1 MSELLDQYRQKYP
14 VYMEI
19 DDATLADGIYRRHY
33 ADKMGRDEFDAQL
46 GLEPPAPPIQEKS
59 MLDRIGRGAD
69 DVVRSLADGMTF
81 GFADEIAAGADTM
94 FNDKSYDENY
104 RAQASRTDEIDPMIA
119 IPSQIAGGIMTGGG
133 AARAG
138 MEAMKSAPLA
148 ARVLGYAGIGA
159 AEGAV
164 AGAGYSDPGSRGEGA
179 AMGGALGG
187 ILGVG
192 APAVMG
198 GVRKASQAVSNLR
211 GKPVNVAQRKMVEAL
226 QRDGYTP
233 DEAIARVQKMGDSG
247 AMVDV
252 GKNSGALGEV
262 VATKPGAALTTAD
275 EMLNKRAGGQAD
287 RILKAFETVI
297 PKQTSVVPSDMSQR
311 FMQSLKTRVPLTPEL
326 RTFASRPSIQT
337 AWKNAQK
344 IAREQGQD
352 LPPLSEITTRS
363 DIKEVETTVLH
374 WVKKGLDDAL
384 EPKRDAITGALSSP
398 YGKNLLADMQKTRA
412 QFRDIVKDLNP
423 EYGKMLGEL
432 SGPLKLDE
440 AVQAGS
446 RFFQYRNPRDL
457 KQVFDRMNPDQK
469 GAFQRSVLQAIEDKI
484 SPRASMG
491 EDASRQI
498 IMQEDKLRV
507 IFGEKADEILSTL
520 RQEREFANTGRN
532 VLGNSR
538 TAFRQEA
545 MADLAQDPV
554 GVGIDAVTR
563 PKDTIIN
570 AIATALRRPRD
581 EVSDEL
587 AKMLF
592 ETNKDKMS
600 RIAADLSSESSRA
613 GTITNR
619 NTSLAAAL
627 MGGSANTK

>member
-1 MSELLDQYRQKYP
+1 MQ
-14 VYMEI
+14 I

-33 ADKMGRDEFDAQL
+33 ADKMDRAEFDAQL
-46 GLEPPAPPIQEKS
+46 GLEPPAPPLQGPSAPTQEQIYQS
-59 MLDRIGRGAD
+59 PSQEIGRVGRNLD
-69 DVVRSLADGMTF
+69 DAVRSVANGMTF
-81 GFADEIAAGADTM
+81 GFADEIAAGGNTLLNGKPYA
-94 FNDKSYDENY
+94 ENY
-104 RAQASRTDEIDPMIA
+104 QAEASRTDQIDPMIA
-119 IPSQIAGGIMTGGG
+119 IPGQVAGGVMTGGPIVKG
-133 AARAG
+133 AMTAMKGVPLANQFPNAARY
-138 MEAMKSAPLA
+138 
-148 ARVLGYAGIGA
+148 VGYGA
-159 AEGAV
+159 VGTGEGAV
-164 AGAGYSDPGSRGEGA
+164 AGAGYAEPGSRAQGA
-179 AMGGALGG
+179 VLGG
-187 ILGVG
+187 LMGAGVG
-192 APAVMG
+192 AATG
-198 GVRKASQAVSNLR
+198 GLQHFFQTVSAIK
-211 GKPVNVAQRKMVEAL
+211 GKPVDVAQRKILEAL
-226 QRDGYTP
+226 HRDGYTP
-233 DEAIARVQKMGDSG
+233 EQAMARLDQMGEAG
-247 AMVDV
+247 ALVDV
-252 GKNSGALGEV
+252 GKNTGALGEV
-262 VATKPGAALTTAD
+262 VAAKPGAALTTAD

-287 RILKAFETVI
+287 RILKAFESVI

-311 FMQSLKTRVPLTPEL
+311 FMQSLQTRVPLTPEL
-326 RTFASRPSIQT
+326 KSFASRPSIQT

-352 LPPLSEITTRS
+352 LPPLAEIINRQ

-412 QFRDIVKDLNP
+412 QFRDIVKGLNP

-446 RFFQYRNPRDL
+446 RFFQYRNPRDV

-484 SPRASMG
+484 GPRAAMG

-507 IFGEKADEILSTL
+507 IFGEKADDILSTL
-520 RQEREFANTGRN
+520 RQEREFSNTGRN

-554 GVGIDAVTR
+554 GAGIDAVTR

-570 AIATALRRPRD
+570 AIATALRRPRN

-587 AKMLF
+587 ATMLF
-592 ETNKDKMS
+592 ETNKDRMS
-600 RIAADLSSESSRA
+600 RIAAELSKESSRTGQVA
-613 GTITNR
+613 NR